1 MWTVL
6 SRQSRRAV
14 SIIPVGTVLLLI
26 GLAWDA
32 ILHGIDPSLAAREG
46 VFTLSNPGHGLFAA
60 GLALVV
66 VGSMLLVAGETV
78 TTERGSGRGIWGRAV
93 VAGIGALAAVSIG
106 LAALGGTGLAGGHSH
121 GTPAAAATPCENVS
135 AHSHGN
141 GGPSHHHSDSTAQMG
156 AHAHDRCQS

>member
-32 ILHGIDPSLAAREG
+32 ILHGIDPNLAAREG
-46 VFTLSNPGHGLFAA
+46 VSTLNNPGHGLFAA

-66 VGSMLLVAGETV
+66 VGSMLLVAGQTIAI
-78 TTERGSGRGIWGRAV
+78 ERGSGRGIGGRAV

-106 LAALGGTGLAGGHSH
+106 LAVLGGTGLTGGHSH

-135 AHSHGN
+135 AHSHDDTRPN
-141 GGPSHHHSDSTAQMG
+141 HHSSLTVEIG
-156 AHAHDRCQS
+156 AHAHDHCQS